1 MAIENS
7 VLTLGHN
14 TLLTIPAGRGYA
26 ITTIIFC
33 NTFTP
38 DPMNPNS
45 GEATF
50 DLHLITADEIVTA
63 GSPSAAAANVNRV
76 INGLNLK
83 AGETYSFDS
92 EKLVL
97 SEGDAIHIFTT
108 QSGNLSATVSYLE
121 I

>member
-1 MAIENS
+1 MAIKSS
-7 VLTLGHN
+7 VLNIGNN
-14 TLLTIPAGRGYA
+14 TLLLIPAGRGYA

-33 NTFTP
+33 NTYTP
-38 DPMNPNS
+38 NPSNLDD

-50 DLHLITADEIVTA
+50 DLHLITADEIDIA
-63 GSPSAAAANVNRV
+63 GSANAAVSNRNRV

-97 SEGDAIHIFTT
+97 SEGDAIHIVA
-108 QSGNLSATVSYLE
+108 SLSSNLSATVSYLE
-121 I
+121 V